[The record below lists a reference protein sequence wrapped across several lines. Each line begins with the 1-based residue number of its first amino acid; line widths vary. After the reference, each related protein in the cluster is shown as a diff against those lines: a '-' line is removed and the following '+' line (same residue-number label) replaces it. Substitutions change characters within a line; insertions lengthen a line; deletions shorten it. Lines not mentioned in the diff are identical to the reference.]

1 MSKKTKKK
9 NKQIDAEQEATVKF
23 DKKLLARIMAG
34 ALAALMVLGTI
45 TMTIMY
51 LVEAGHVH

>member
-51 LVEAGHVH
+51 LVEAGHMH